1 MLKRRREPVTDTFSA
16 MRHPVLDFVITVGV
30 FTLSAGMVYW
40 LAGSKSETMARAEGT
55 APAAGAITDSARIA
69 EALNEAMANVVE
81 RTLPGVVSV
90 HIDRQRVVDE
100 TVITGLGPRTEK
112 RIVREPGVGSG
123 VIVSK
128 EGLVM
133 TNWHVVAGDDVLIR
147 VTLHGDE
154 EPRRATLV
162 DKDESVDIALLKV
175 ELRQAGETFPWMVFG
190 DSDLMRPGHF
200 VFALGNPLNLAE
212 TVTQGIISNRSRR
225 VSDTLDSYL
234 QTDCAINP
242 GNSGG
247 PLVNLK
253 GELIGINTR
262 LVIGP
267 QETPSGQAYGLA
279 IPGNEALD
287 AYERMIHKGR
297 PRGYV
302 GVTVDDWPVAS
313 YQTGRRPESAVVVG
327 VDKGSPAAEA
337 GLRKDD
343 LIRTLDGNPV
353 RSSAEFF
360 RRLRKKQVG
369 ETLALEIRRGEESLS
384 LRANVV
390 DLKSVFEKEEVPE
403 SRVIAGM
410 TVRGLRRAESM
421 RLSLPDSGGALI
433 VEVAEDSPLYGK
445 VVPGEV
451 ILRATDQVMEPDQR
465 VQNVPV
471 FAQRMEALKNG
482 GYVDVLRAQG
492 SVDRVTFG
500 SK

>member
-1 MLKRRREPVTDTFSA
+1 MLFYV
-16 MRHPVLDFVITVGV
+16 MRHPVWDFAITLGV

-40 LAGSKSETMARAEGT
+40 MAV
-55 APAAGAITDSARIA
+55 APAASGQPGGGAAGAAATKKLDNADIA
-69 EALNEAMANVVE
+69 SALNDAMADVVE

-90 HIDRQRVVDE
+90 HIDRQRVVE
-100 TVITGLGPRTEK
+100 EVRPTVLGPMIEK

-128 EGLVM
+128 EGLVL

-343 LIRTLDGNPV
+343 LVRTLDGNPV
-353 RSSAEFF
+353 RNSAEFF

-369 ETLALEIRRGEESLS
+369 ET
-384 LRANVV
+384 
-390 DLKSVFEKEEVPE
+390 
-403 SRVIAGM
+403 
-410 TVRGLRRAESM
+410 
-421 RLSLPDSGGALI
+421 
-433 VEVAEDSPLYGK
+433 
-445 VVPGEV
+445 
-451 ILRATDQVMEPDQR
+451 
-465 VQNVPV
+465 
-471 FAQRMEALKNG
+471 
-482 GYVDVLRAQG
+482 
-492 SVDRVTFG
+492 
-500 SK
+500 

>member
-1 MLKRRREPVTDTFSA
+1 MGFSA
-16 MRHPVLDFVITVGV
+16 MRHPVLDFAVTLGV
-30 FTLSAGMVYW
+30 FALSAGMVYC
-40 LAGSKSETMARAEGT
+40 LAG
-55 APAAGAITDSARIA
+55 APASALEKPEVTGAGPASVETVDSESIA
-69 EALNEAMANVVE
+69 SALNEAMANVVE

-90 HIDRQRVVDE
+90 HVDRQRVVE
-100 TVITGLGPRTEK
+100 EMRPTTLGPIMEK

-123 VIVSK
+123 VIVSR
-128 EGLVM
+128 EGLVI

-154 EPRRATLV
+154 EPRRAALV
-162 DKDESVDIALLKV
+162 DKDESVDIALLKIEPRYSG
-175 ELRQAGETFPWMVFG
+175 ELFPWMVFG
-190 DSDLMRPGHF
+190 DSNLMRPGHF

-267 QETPSGQAYGLA
+267 QEAPSGQAYGLA
-279 IPGNEALD
+279 IPGNDVQE

-297 PRGYV
+297 PRGYL

-343 LIRTLDGNPV
+343 LIVAMDGGPV

-360 RRLRKKQVG
+360 RHLRRKQVG
-369 ETLALEIRRGEESLS
+369 ETLALELRRGGESVNV
-384 LRANVV
+384 RADVV
-390 DLKSVFEKEEVPE
+390 DLKTIFEAEEVPE
-403 SRVIAGM
+403 SREIAGL
-410 TVRGLRRAESM
+410 TVRALRRAERMS
-421 RLSLPDSGGALI
+421 RALPDSGGVLVMQ
-433 VEVAEDSPLYGK
+433 VEEDSPLQGK
-445 VVPGEV
+445 VAPGEV
-451 ILRATDQVMEPDQR
+451 VLRVTDQVLEPDQR
-465 VQNVPV
+465 VQNIKV
-471 FAQRMEALKNG
+471 FAQRMEMLKSG
-482 GYVDVLRAQG
+482 GYADVLRVNG
-492 SVDRVTFG
+492 TVDRVTFG
-500 SK
+500 GK

>member
-1 MLKRRREPVTDTFSA
+1 MELCA
-16 MRHPVLDFVITVGV
+16 MRHPVLDFAVTVGV

-40 LAGSKSETMARAEGT
+40 LAGG
-55 APAAGAITDSARIA
+55 PATGSGGAGMIGSAGAVVTSITDSLRIA

-81 RTLPGVVSV
+81 RALPGVVSV
-90 HIDRQRVVDE
+90 HIDRQRVVE
-100 TVITGLGPRTEK
+100 EVRPTALGPMSER

-128 EGLVM
+128 EGLVI

-175 ELRQAGETFPWMVFG
+175 EPRQAGELFPWMVFG

-267 QETPSGQAYGLA
+267 QESPSGQGYGLA
-279 IPGNEALD
+279 IPGNEVQD

-327 VDKGSPAAEA
+327 VDKGSPAAAA

-343 LIRTLDGNPV
+343 LIRALDGEPV

-369 ETLALEIRRGEESLS
+369 ETLALEIRRGAESMKLQTD
-384 LRANVV
+384 VV
-390 DLKSVFEKEEVPE
+390 DLKSIFEKEEVPE
-403 SRVIAGM
+403 SLVIAGM
-410 TVRGLRRAESM
+410 TVRGLRREERM
-421 RLSLPDSGGALI
+421 RLALPDSGGVFI
-433 VEVAEDSPLYGK
+433 MEVAEDSPLHGK
-445 VVPGEV
+445 IVPGEV
-451 ILRATDQVMEPDQR
+451 LLRVTDQVMEPDQR
-465 VQNVPV
+465 VQSIAV
-471 FAQRMEALKNG
+471 FAQRMTVLRDG
-482 GYVDVLRAQG
+482 GYVDVLRAKG
-492 SVDRVTFG
+492 SVDRVTF
-500 SK
+500 SAK

>member
-1 MLKRRREPVTDTFSA
+1 
-16 MRHPVLDFVITVGV
+16 MRHPLLNFAITLGV
-30 FTLSAGMVYW
+30 FALSAGMVAW
-40 LAGSKSETMARAEGT
+40 LAGPAAVAPEQLGEARAT
-55 APAAGAITDSARIA
+55 VAGGVDSAGIA
-69 EALNEAMANVVE
+69 SALNEAMANVVE

-90 HIDRQRVVDE
+90 HIDRRRVLEDRE
-100 TVITGLGPRTEK
+100 ITGLGPRMVK
-112 RIVREPGVGSG
+112 RTVREPGVGSG

-128 EGLVM
+128 EGLVI
-133 TNWHVVAGDDVLIR
+133 TNWHVVAGEDVLIR

-154 EPRRATLV
+154 EPRRVTLV
-162 DKDESVDIALLKV
+162 DSDESVDIALLKI
-175 ELRQAGETFPWMVFG
+175 EPRRAGEEFPWMVFG

-234 QTDCAINP
+234 QTDCTINP

-279 IPGNEALD
+279 IPGNEVQD

-313 YQTGRRPESAVVVG
+313 YQTGRRPECAVVVG
-327 VDKGSPAAEA
+327 VDKGSPAAAA
-337 GLRKDD
+337 GLQKDD
-343 LIRTLDGNPV
+343 LIKAMDGGPV

-369 ETLALEIRRGEESLS
+369 EALALELM
-384 LRANVV
+384 RAGQPWQVKLEVV
-390 DLKSVFEKEEVPE
+390 DLKAIFEKEEAPE
-403 SRVIAGM
+403 SRVVAGL
-410 TVRGLRRAESM
+410 TVRGLRRAERM
-421 RLSLPDSGGALI
+421 RLSLPDGGGVLI
-433 VEVAEDSPLYGK
+433 VAVAADSPLLGK
-445 VVPGEV
+445 VVTGDV
-451 ILRATDQVMEPDQR
+451 ILRATEQGMEPDQR
-465 VQNVPV
+465 VQNIAT
-471 FAQRMEALKNG
+471 FATKIEALTQG
-482 GYVDVLRAQG
+482 GYLDVLRARG
-492 SVDRVTFG
+492 TVDRVTFAG
-500 SK
+500 KE

>member
-1 MLKRRREPVTDTFSA
+1 
-16 MRHPVLDFVITVGV
+16 MRHPVLDFAITLGV

-40 LAGSKSETMARAEGT
+40 LAGSGAAGPDHARA
-55 APAAGAITDSARIA
+55 ARPAVETITDSAAIA
-69 EALNEAMANVVE
+69 GALNEAMANVVE

-90 HIDRQRVVDE
+90 HIDRQRLVKE
-100 TVITGLGPRTEK
+100 TVITGLGPRVEE
-112 RIVREPGVGSG
+112 RMVREPGVGSG

-128 EGLVM
+128 EGLVI
-133 TNWHVVAGDDVLIR
+133 TNWHVVTGDDVLIR

-162 DKDESVDIALLKV
+162 DKDESVDIALLKI
-175 ELRQAGETFPWMVFG
+175 EPRQAGETFPWMVFG

-225 VSDTLDSYL
+225 ISDTLDSYL

-279 IPGNEALD
+279 IPGNEVQD
-287 AYERMIHKGR
+287 AYERMLHKGR

-313 YQTGRRPESAVVVG
+313 YQNGSRPQNAVVVG
-327 VDKGSPAAEA
+327 VDKGSPAAAA

-343 LIRTLDGNPV
+343 LIRALDGEPV

-369 ETLALEIRRGEESLS
+369 EVLSVDLQRGAESLS
-384 LRANVV
+384 VKTEVV
-390 DLKSVFEKEEVPE
+390 DLKLIFEKEEVPE
-403 SRVIAGM
+403 SRVVAGL
-410 TVRGLRRAESM
+410 TVRGLRRAERM
-421 RLSLPDSGGALI
+421 RLALPDGGGVLI
-433 VEVAEDSPLYGK
+433 VAVGENSPLHGRT
-445 VVPGEV
+445 VPGEV
-451 ILRATDQVMEPDQR
+451 ILRATDQIMEPDQR
-465 VQNVPV
+465 VQNVAV
-471 FAQRMEALKNG
+471 FVQRMEALLQG
-482 GYVDVLRAQG
+482 GYVDVLRASG
-492 SVDRVTFG
+492 AVERVTFAG
-500 SK
+500 K